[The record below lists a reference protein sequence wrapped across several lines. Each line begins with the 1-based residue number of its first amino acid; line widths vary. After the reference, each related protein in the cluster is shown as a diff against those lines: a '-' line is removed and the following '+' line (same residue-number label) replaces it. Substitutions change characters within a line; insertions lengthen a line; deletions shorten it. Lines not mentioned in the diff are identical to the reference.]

1 MNLSFNCFLYL
12 QSPAILLGSSLGQ
25 AVDLFRWGG
34 FGTPDLG
41 SRSRFWRCETQMRI
55 CKHPLKMS
63 CKTAVLEWDTHTW
76 YHYQIHHCEVAVRPE
91 PLRKDTIQIP
101 TALWAQVEFLL
112 ICMVLALMRI
122 DIHKYV
128 LPFPD
133 ENNTTADFH
142 TSEFSSSLFNL
153 LDIVSLSKSGSQRPS
168 CWTQDGGGWTEQQH
182 KMPQPPLS
190 SLPPSARSRLEF
202 LEVLDST
209 TWLRHFFSFEST
221 HTSCIKDV
229 QQSLTCRTWYCQ
241 QLRLTLQGTTLQS
254 EASLLHPGRLL
265 CAITEKQRAN
275 SASCYE
281 SGKNLA
287 KIPDGMSQFS
297 WEKKN

>member
-1 MNLSFNCFLYL
+1 M
-12 QSPAILLGSSLGQ
+12 
-25 AVDLFRWGG
+25 
-34 FGTPDLG
+34 
-41 SRSRFWRCETQMRI
+41 
-55 CKHPLKMS
+55 
-63 CKTAVLEWDTHTW
+63 
-76 YHYQIHHCEVAVRPE
+76 RPE

-202 LEVLDST
+202 LEASDST
-209 TWLRHFFSFEST
+209 TWLRLFFLLKAHTHRVSKICNKVLHAGHDTVYKEQHCNQRRPYST
-221 HTSCIKDV
+221 QEGCYV
-229 QQSLTCRTWYCQ
+229 PSLRNRELIVLPAMNLVRTWPRFQTAC
-241 QLRLTLQGTTLQS
+241 L
-254 EASLLHPGRLL
+254 
-265 CAITEKQRAN
+265 
-275 SASCYE
+275 
-281 SGKNLA
+281 NLA
-287 KIPDGMSQFS
+287 GRKKI
-297 WEKKN
+297 K